1 MPVRSGR
8 EDPDWLTLQRAA
20 PCQLARAATSFRL
33 LTELSFRYVLCITL
47 FGGGFLLQVSGIL
60 ALATA
65 DCVVNY
71 PAVANAY
78 MKLN

>member
-1 MPVRSGR
+1 MIIVTQTILYG
-8 EDPDWLTLQRAA
+8 
-20 PCQLARAATSFRL
+20 
-33 LTELSFRYVLCITL
+33 Y
-47 FGGGFLLQVSGIL
+47 L